1 MNDDCA
7 VICFCCQVTDQI
19 IPHPAFF
26 LIYPESLIVVE
37 QEKKK
42 HLKSNFFFLVF
53 KCCKQTCIFIVMHF
67 CAAQWMQCYNDATL
81 QKKRNETV
89 MRSSGGRCKPSVHQ
103 QLSASLPADAPQHE
117 RPTAAANDSR
127 FLAKR

>member
-1 MNDDCA
+1 MNDDCCYLFLLPGYRSDYTTPS
-7 VICFCCQVTDQI
+7 VFSYLPRELNCCR
-19 IPHPAFF
+19 AR
-26 LIYPESLIVVE
+26 
-37 QEKKK
+37 KKK
-42 HLKSNFFFLVF
+42 HLKSLFFFLVF

-103 QLSASLPADAPQHE
+103 QLSDSLPADAPQHE